1 MQFAEIIQR
10 RPLLVWALA
19 GLVVGATLGLVWP
32 VNVPSLSTQRV
43 QEWALP
49 AGLND
54 LRSSEKEFATARDAA
69 VWGGGG
75 GGGGAPGVK
84 PTVWRLAGI
93 ISDPFP
99 TALVFAGTATDAQRI
114 RIGGSLPDGGVI
126 KQIAA
131 SGVVYALEGCTYG
144 RDLYAPAEAAVQGSC
159 DPVAP
164 VEN

>member
-1 MQFAEIIQR
+1 MQLAEVIQR

-19 GLVVGATLGLVWP
+19 GLVVGATLGLLWP
-32 VNVPSLSTQRV
+32 VNVPSLGAQRV
-43 QEWALP
+43 QEWAP
-49 AGLND
+49 PSGLND
-54 LRSSEKEFATARDAA
+54 LRPSEKEFAVARDAA
-69 VWGGGG
+69 VWGGA
-75 GGGGAPGVK
+75 GGGALGVK

-99 TALVFAGTATDAQRI
+99 AALVFAGTATDAQRI
-114 RIGGSLPDGGVI
+114 GIGGSLPDGGVI